1 MDVVGEGAD
10 ALDGAEEVTEVAG
23 VEAGMSLDE
32 APGAVELSGLFGD
45 AEVLDSA
52 VASEDAGVLDSAVA
66 SELGLAGDN
75 VEPSDTGGTGV
86 TCEVDCGA
94 GAGAV
99 VEVTVPFPLSP
110 A

>member
-1 MDVVGEGAD
+1 MDVVGEGVD

-23 VEAGMSLDE
+23 VEAGTSLDE

-45 AEVLDSA
+45 A
-52 VASEDAGVLDSAVA
+52 GVLDSSVA